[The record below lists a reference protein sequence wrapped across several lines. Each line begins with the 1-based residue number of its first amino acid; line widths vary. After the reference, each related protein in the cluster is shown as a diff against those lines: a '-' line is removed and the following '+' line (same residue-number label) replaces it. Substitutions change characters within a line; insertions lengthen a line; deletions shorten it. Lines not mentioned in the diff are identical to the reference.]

1 MLDALGGFAI
11 AVLYEEADRIELI
24 RGMLRVNSDVFR
36 DFQKLGTLHN
46 TLGAQGEFKGLA
58 ARAALFTRHVGN
70 RRCEEALSYNGLEA
84 ASSQGAAG
92 RCGQAGRTCSW

>member
-1 MLDALGGFAI
+1 SETGSEAIHSARERVPGVGNSDRAGMLDALGGFAI
-11 AVLYEEADRIELI
+11 AILYEEADRIELI
-24 RGMLRVNSDVFR
+24 RGMFCMNSDVFR

-70 RRCEEALSYNGLEA
+70 RRCE
-84 ASSQGAAG
+84 
-92 RCGQAGRTCSW
+92 